1 MGILLHLEGRRALF
15 SEVWSTFLVG
25 LSEKVHEIL
34 LEIVRYLAKSKEP
47 TFSHRMNVVLRK
59 DGNLKTAKPFSSTC
73 PGLPSPPNSW
83 LQ

>member
-1 MGILLHLEGRRALF
+1 MRILLHLEGRRALF

-34 LEIVRYLAKSKEP
+34 LEIVRYLAKFKVY
-47 TFSHRMNVVLRK
+47 FSHRMNVVLRK

>member
-34 LEIVRYLAKSKEP
+34 LEIVRYLTKFKGP
-47 TFSHRMNVVLRK
+47 TFL
-59 DGNLKTAKPFSSTC
+59 TE
-73 PGLPSPPNSW
+73 
-83 LQ
+83 